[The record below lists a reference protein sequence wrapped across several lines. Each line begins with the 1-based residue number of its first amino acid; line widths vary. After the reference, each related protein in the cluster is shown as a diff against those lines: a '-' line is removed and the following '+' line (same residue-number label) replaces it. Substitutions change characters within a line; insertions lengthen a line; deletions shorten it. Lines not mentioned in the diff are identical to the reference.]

1 MLSQTH
7 EITPKAQGFS
17 KPSFVQESMEFL
29 LNKSLIP
36 KTRSSASTNNPIG
49 IMLFKRRLD
58 PKETLKE
65 FKKTS
70 QVITSLGRFNI

>member
-29 LNKSLIP
+29 LNKSLIQKLAQVHP
-36 KTRSSASTNNPIG
+36 PPTR
-49 IMLFKRRLD
+49 
-58 PKETLKE
+58 
-65 FKKTS
+65 
-70 QVITSLGRFNI
+70 